1 MHLVLGNITKPP
13 FPENVKQ
20 IHFGMGCFWGVEKLF
35 WNTTGVWSTA
45 VGYAG
50 GDTQSPTYKE
60 VCNGNT
66 GHAEVVKVVY
76 DPNKISLHKLLSIF
90 WESHDPTQGDRQ
102 GNDYGSQYRSM
113 ILTNDNRDYKVCI
126 ESSVNFQKTLN
137 VHMHDK
143 ITTEIIPLEI
153 FYYAEEYHQQYLQ
166 KNPYGYCSLK
176 GLGIKYKA

>member
-50 GDTQSPTYKE
+50 GDTQNPTYNE

-90 WESHDPTQGDRQ
+90 WESHDPTQGMRQ
-102 GNDYGSQYRSM
+102 GNDIGSQYRSLIVCNSKTQASTCIKSM
-113 ILTNDNRDYKVCI
+113 DDYQIQLSKNGFD
-126 ESSVNFQKTLN
+126 E
-137 VHMHDK
+137 
-143 ITTEIIPLEI
+143 ITTEVISGST
-153 FYYAEEYHQQYLQ
+153 FYYAEGYHQQYLQ
-166 KNPYGYCSLK
+166 KNPNGYC
-176 GLGIKYKA
+176 GLRGTGIDCQS